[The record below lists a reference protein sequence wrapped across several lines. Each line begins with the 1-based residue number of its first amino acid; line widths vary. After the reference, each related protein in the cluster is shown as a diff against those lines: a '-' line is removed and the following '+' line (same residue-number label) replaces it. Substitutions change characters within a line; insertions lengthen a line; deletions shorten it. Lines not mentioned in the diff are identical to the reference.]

1 MVFMCWN
8 VSTLF
13 FSTGWP
19 SFSRRCHHLHSV
31 FWDDFGCLGK
41 LLGDHNWA
49 EVLQKLAENWA
60 TGNIIHYRL
69 YIQNISA
76 FLICLAMES
85 LGTHLKFNSKRPQKK
100 LPSQKE
106 RRKSSNHPF
115 SGVFAVKL
123 RGCIFDFKVIPS
135 VKLPSISG
143 PRRFVSFVFIFVK
156 VFFWEEKW

>member
-1 MVFMCWN
+1 MFSGVGRTMVFMCWN

-85 LGTHLKFNSKRPQKK
+85 LGTHLKFNSKLPQKK
-100 LPSQKE
+100 LPSQS
-106 RRKSSNHPF
+106 RKGESLPTIHFQGFLLLNF
-115 SGVFAVKL
+115 GGVFLTSK
-123 RGCIFDFKVIPS
+123 S
-135 VKLPSISG
+135 Y
-143 PRRFVSFVFIFVK
+143 PR
-156 VFFWEEKW
+156 